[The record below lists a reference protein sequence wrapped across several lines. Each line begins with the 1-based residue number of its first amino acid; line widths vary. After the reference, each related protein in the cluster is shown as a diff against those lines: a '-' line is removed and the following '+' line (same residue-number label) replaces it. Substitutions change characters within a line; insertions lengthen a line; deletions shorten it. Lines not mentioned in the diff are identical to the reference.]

1 MTIGPCPLVG
11 AGCGVPRRVEFMKLI
26 LLKWILILAVNRPEA
41 WEPTDRMVPP
51 GWVGNP
57 WGPAATQA
65 RASGELPEIVTT
77 PWMRRWRDWGR
88 QALRDGDIVFR
99 RGDAR
104 LLFGYFPFSRFIAK
118 ASNSPFSH
126 TGIVAIEDGTPV
138 VYDISYHSVQRQRF
152 EVWMLD
158 NVGAVGVKRL
168 RPKYRDRIPQVLAF
182 CHRVF
187 EQQVPFDYNLS
198 LDDDALYCVEMTEKA
213 FRSAGL
219 PLSEPIK
226 LGDME
231 RAYEYPGAIF
241 GLQYFS
247 RWTLKQPLSLEQ
259 AVFFPGNERH
269 GIWSSP
275 KLETVFPP
283 SLMADG
289 PGPASAANVAHQ
301 PPADAKSQAKS
312 RP

>member
-1 MTIGPCPLVG
+1 
-11 AGCGVPRRVEFMKLI
+11 MKTI
-26 LLKWILILAVNRPEA
+26 LLKWILILVVNRPDA

-51 GWVGNP
+51 SWQGNP

-65 RASGELPEIVTT
+65 RADGDLPEIPNT
-77 PWMRRWRDWGR
+77 PWMQRWQDWGR
-88 QALRDGDIVFR
+88 QVLRDGDIVFR

-104 LLFGYFPFSRFIAK
+104 LLFGYFPFSRFIAN

-126 TGIVAIEDGTPV
+126 TGIVVIEDGVPI

-152 EVWMLD
+152 EIWMLD

-168 RPKYRDRIPQVLAF
+168 RPEYRDRIPRVVDF
-182 CHRVF
+182 CHRVYQ
-187 EQQVPFDYNLS
+187 EQVPFDYNLS
-198 LDDDALYCVEMTEKA
+198 LDDTAFYCVEMTEKA

-231 RAYEYPGAIF
+231 RAYQYPGAIF

-247 RWTLKQPLSLEQ
+247 RWFLKQPLSLEQ
-259 AVFFPGNERH
+259 AVFFPGNEHH
-269 GIWSSP
+269 GIWASP
-275 KLETVFPP
+275 KLQTVFAP
-283 SLMADG
+283 SLLAKGAGSTSIARKNTDE
-289 PGPASAANVAHQ
+289 PGPDKV
-301 PPADAKSQAKS
+301 S